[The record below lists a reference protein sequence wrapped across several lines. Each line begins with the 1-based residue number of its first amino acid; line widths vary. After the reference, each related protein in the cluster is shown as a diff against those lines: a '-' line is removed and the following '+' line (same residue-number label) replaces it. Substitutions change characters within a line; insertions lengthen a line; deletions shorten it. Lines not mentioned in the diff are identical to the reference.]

1 MTVDVIRVTERL
13 TFLLVLYFFP
23 CRYLLLISIGG
34 ICLIIVLFKVTYRSR
49 TSLTG
54 LARRTVLRCLVGNQQ
69 AVQVGSHEV
78 SAAEFDEVVGDM
90 NL

>member
-13 TFLLVLYFFP
+13 TFFVLYFFR

-34 ICLIIVLFKVTYRSR
+34 ICLIIVLFQVTYRSR

-54 LARRTVLRCLVGNQQ
+54 VARRTVLRCLVGTQQ
-69 AVQVGSHEV
+69 AAHVRSHEV

>member
-13 TFLLVLYFFP
+13 TFLLVLYFFR

-54 LARRTVLRCLVGNQQ
+54 PARRTVLRCLVGNQQ